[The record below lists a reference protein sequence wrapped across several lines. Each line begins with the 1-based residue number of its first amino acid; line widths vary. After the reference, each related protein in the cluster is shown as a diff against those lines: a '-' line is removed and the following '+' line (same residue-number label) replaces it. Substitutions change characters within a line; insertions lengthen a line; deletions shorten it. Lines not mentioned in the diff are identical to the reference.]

1 MRNTRLKHNAT
12 MMSIRAGILRMSKRI
27 NVPCIHPDHIKTASN
42 VFKDLAYDL
51 DKILKN
57 TRSDNSEKCFMAQSS
72 IMLAHARLEKQWKDP
87 RKLYQDHRGEGGLIQ
102 DEWNGL
108 RNNRGEESLKKR
120 FKDDDSFTG

>member
-1 MRNTRLKHNAT
+1 MKNNRLKHNAT
-12 MMSIRAGILRMSKRI
+12 MMSIRAGILKMSKRI
-27 NVPCIHPDHIKTASN
+27 NVPMIHPDHIKTASN

-72 IMLAHARLEKQWKDP
+72 LALAHARLEKQWKDP
-87 RKLYQDHRGEGGLIQ
+87 RKLYISGPELVHDKWSGLHDVRGK
-102 DEWNGL
+102 
-108 RNNRGEESLKKR
+108 EELNKK

>member
-1 MRNTRLKHNAT
+1 
-12 MMSIRAGILRMSKRI
+12 
-27 NVPCIHPDHIKTASN
+27 
-42 VFKDLAYDL
+42 
-51 DKILKN
+51 
-57 TRSDNSEKCFMAQSS
+57 MAQSS